1 MTINAYTAVCKG
13 DKYTLASTEYSGEC
27 YCDNA
32 FRIVADLP
40 RTAAL
45 NGKRLRTLD
54 LLIN

>member
-1 MTINAYTAVCKG
+1 MTINEYTAVCKG

-45 NGKRLRTLD
+45 DGKRLRTLN